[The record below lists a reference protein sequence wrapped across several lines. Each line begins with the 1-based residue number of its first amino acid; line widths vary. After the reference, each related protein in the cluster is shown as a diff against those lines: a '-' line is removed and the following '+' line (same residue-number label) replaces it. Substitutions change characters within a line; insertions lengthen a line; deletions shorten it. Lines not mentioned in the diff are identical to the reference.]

1 MSDPRNEKKKY
12 LHATTNA
19 GLNKI
24 VIVELRCTCLVSYF
38 CSNMATIGVAVSE
51 LTRKESIIKRQ
62 VERKDIFAI
71 HGPSGILK
79 VQPFCSQ
86 DIRSMSSGA

>member
-1 MSDPRNEKKKY
+1 
-12 LHATTNA
+12 
-19 GLNKI
+19 
-24 VIVELRCTCLVSYF
+24 
-38 CSNMATIGVAVSE
+38 MATISVAVPE

-71 HGPSGILK
+71 HGPFGILK

-86 DIRSMSSGA
+86 DMGSMSSGA